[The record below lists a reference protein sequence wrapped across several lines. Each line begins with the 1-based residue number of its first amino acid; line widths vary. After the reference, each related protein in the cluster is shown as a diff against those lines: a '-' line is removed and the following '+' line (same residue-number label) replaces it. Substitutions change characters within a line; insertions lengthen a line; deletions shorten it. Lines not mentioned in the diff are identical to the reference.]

1 MSGVDDLFSSERPPA
16 PVRDRLDRAAQLL
29 AVALPLNVLGV
40 TCFTGVPGAVLALLA
55 WHIAD
60 EEVLRVESG
69 ALPAERGVRA
79 RRVRGLG
86 FAMLVFAIGSLI
98 LQIVLFGAGFYQALL
113 TAAAGLFGVE
123 VAE

>member
-1 MSGVDDLFSSERPPA
+1 MSGVDDVFSAERPPA
-16 PVRDRLDRAAQLL
+16 PVRDRLDRAARLL

-40 TCFTGVPGAVLALLA
+40 ACFTGVPGAVLALVA

-113 TAAAGLFGVE
+113 AAAAGLLGVD
-123 VAE
+123 VPA